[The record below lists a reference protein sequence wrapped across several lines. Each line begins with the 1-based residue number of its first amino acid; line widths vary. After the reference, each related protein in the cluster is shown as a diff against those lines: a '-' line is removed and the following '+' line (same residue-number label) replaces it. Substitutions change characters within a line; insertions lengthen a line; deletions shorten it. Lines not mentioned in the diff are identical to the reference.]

1 MTTLHCTPALSAC
14 WRQFMHADYMKIS
27 EPVFSCDDIK
37 QAKVF
42 WEAYRYFFNL
52 SVDMTPQFVPYTP
65 EARYVPHTEH
75 RLDLFHKNLKKDY
88 SIKSSLISYSI
99 AHIRNTEKG
108 LDDEAFKPMI
118 NFMMSKDSI
127 NLGGSRDFLDAGQLI
142 NKLTYLATSSLY
154 VGLNC
159 TWSSIAP
166 MFHTPTVI
174 LTQHYPHHSGS
185 IWTQTFHVDK
195 KTGVP
200 NGYVRKP

>member
-1 MTTLHCTPALSAC
+1 MINLHCTTGLGSV
-14 WRQFMHADYMKIS
+14 WRQFMHADYMKIH

-37 QAKVF
+37 QAKMF
-42 WEAYRYFFNL
+42 WEAYKYFFNFN
-52 SVDMTPQFVPYTP
+52 VDMAPQFVPYDMD
-65 EARYVPHTEH
+65 AGYIPHTEN

-88 SIKSSLISYSI
+88 SIKTSLVTYSI
-99 AHIRNTEKG
+99 AHISNTEKG

-118 NFMMSKDSI
+118 NFMTCKDSI
-127 NLGGSRDFLDAGQLI
+127 NLGDSRNFLDAGQLI
-142 NKLTYLATSSLY
+142 NKLTYLATSNLY

-159 TWSSIAP
+159 AWSTIAP
-166 MFHTPTVI
+166 MFYTPTVI

-200 NGYVRKP
+200 NGYVRK